1 MKPTK
6 EQLEAEKHRLDTQ
19 YHCAD
24 QIIRAMRE
32 KSIYRTKAG
41 NVTVLLAYPL
51 GAHGGIVM
59 IETKIKQHSRGSIV
73 PSFYREYGYLE
84 TLHTLYGKLTSSG
97 GVDAECTYQALYAC
111 VVYRNGLFREAS

>member
-59 IETKIKQHSRGSIV
+59 IETK
-73 PSFYREYGYLE
+73 
-84 TLHTLYGKLTSSG
+84 LTSS
-97 GVDAECTYQALYAC
+97 
-111 VVYRNGLFREAS
+111 SP